1 LQNIVQVTVAGV
13 IGSWWYTEEGDVSHR
28 GVDLNSAFFRSSFYA
43 LGSICFGSLFVGP
56 CRLLRQLTIFFRP
69 SSEEA
74 SLLCLHQCFRFIQT
88 CITSCVDG
96 LTDKFNPW
104 AFTYVGLYGYGL
116 IDAGSHANELFAK
129 RGWTMIVS
137 DDLVPNVLLLATLV
151 VGGFTGCFAHIIVNV
166 KSLFLLPDNESLA
179 VPFMA
184 GLAVGLV
191 VTGVL
196 FGIISSS
203 VSTVIVCFASNPV
216 DFETNHPKLSQEMRN
231 AWREVWP
238 GCMDVVDMR
247 VAVATFMDSTRSMP
261 EQRAFFPS
269 GEQQPLIS

>member
-1 LQNIVQVTVAGV
+1 MPEVCHGN
-13 IGSWWYTEEGDVSHR
+13 
-28 GVDLNSAFFRSSFYA
+28 
-43 LGSICFGSLFVGP
+43 GSI
-56 CRLLRQLTIFFRP
+56 
-69 SSEEA
+69 
-74 SLLCLHQCFRFIQT
+74 
-88 CITSCVDG
+88 
-96 LTDKFNPW
+96 
-104 AFTYVGLYGYGL
+104 
-116 IDAGSHANELFAK
+116 
-129 RGWTMIVS
+129 
-137 DDLVPNVLLLATLV
+137 
-151 VGGFTGCFAHIIVNV
+151 
-166 KSLFLLPDNESLA
+166 KSLFHSIEEYLLYIAVLQDPSCPAGVMEDIPGGISFSSHHVFLFSVDKFFAPALA
-179 VPFMA
+179 VPVVPNPRASCSSHECSNEMRCLTRCLIRTRIQIQTQTHHNWMRHRA